1 VNRATPQI
9 RDWAERLVVY
19 EASLAASKSSNAI
32 TTPSFSVAGKLR
44 PHFATLMGS
53 IGFRAL
59 LSRALSLAAA
69 EVPWLRAVHVKA
81 DSSFEGFD
89 ASAAQLDPEEIA
101 EGGTVLIAQLL
112 GLLVAFIGENLTLRL
127 VGDVWPELALD
138 GRDLGA
144 GANNE

>member
-1 VNRATPQI
+1 MNRATPQI

-19 EASLAASKSSNAI
+19 EATLAVSESSDMI
-32 TTPSFSVAGKLR
+32 TPPSFSVADKLR

-53 IGFRAL
+53 TGFRAL

-69 EVPWLRAVHVKA
+69 EVPWLCAVHVKA
-81 DSSFEGFD
+81 DSSFGGFE
-89 ASAAQLDPEEIA
+89 ASATQLDPEEIA
-101 EGGTVLIAQLL
+101 EGGAVLIAQLL
-112 GLLVAFIGENLTLRL
+112 RLLVAFIGENLTLRL

-138 GRDLGA
+138 DMDLGA